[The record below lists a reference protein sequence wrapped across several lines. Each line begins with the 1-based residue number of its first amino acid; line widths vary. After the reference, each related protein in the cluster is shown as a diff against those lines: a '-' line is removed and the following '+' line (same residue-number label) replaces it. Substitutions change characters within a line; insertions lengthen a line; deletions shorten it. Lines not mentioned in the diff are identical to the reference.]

1 MSSGFALPS
10 IETVAPAVY
19 FPPPPPPLD
28 AQALPHTGMLHL
40 HDAAGQASGHLT
52 DAAGQAAGQLT
63 DVAGHAAHQAAD
75 AALQVLGSLS
85 GVLLVGRAAL
95 LGTRLLA
102 AGAVRAAEEQRC
114 LERRQRIA
122 ATAAEQWEAAAF
134 AAVRVNARR
143 HALLARVARARA
155 LGGPP
160 GPPPHPDVPPPLTPV
175 GARLADLRRELARA
189 EQALH
194 GAEQAQAAWEQ
205 RRLAARCRLDED
217 RDDDWQLAL
226 REGRERAL
234 RRFSAER
241 TADAEAGRLPHP
253 AADRPAPGPTD
264 VREVRR
270 SGARIL
276 GELDPY
282 AAPDAAG
289 LAAQAVRD
297 AVRRAAEDPRRARI
311 HLTEARKFVRD
322 ANRQARETREAQE
335 RAALHHDFLVY
346 ETPEGAEDLVP
357 APDAVTL
364 LRRTLDEGVPLGPA
378 ERELVERR
386 VTERVRA
393 LEALYVQERCAGA
406 VAELARRFGGRAG
419 LGRGAGQEVR
429 LDWTPPGWDPGH
441 WLRATLLDGRL
452 SVATMYRGGP
462 GERTPQQ
469 RALDDERCAEA
480 RTRLTELERITES
493 LGLEVEFTVEHTE
506 GALPGVPGENALML
520 DDLIDEAEQLADTY
534 QDVLPRPARQRHA
547 DGGSRRTG

>member
-1 MSSGFALPS
+1 MSSGYALPD
-10 IETVAPAVY
+10 IQMVAPAVH

-52 DAAGQAAGQLT
+52 DAAGQAAGHLT
-63 DVAGHAAHQAAD
+63 DAAGQAAHQAAD

-95 LGTRLLA
+95 LSTRLLA

-143 HALLARVARARA
+143 HALLARVARAQT

-160 GPPPHPDVPPPLTPV
+160 GPPPRPDVPPPLTPV

-194 GAEQAQAAWEQ
+194 SAEKTQAAWEQ
-205 RRLAARCRLDED
+205 RRLAAQCRLDED

-226 REGRERAL
+226 RESREHAL
-234 RRFSAER
+234 RRFSEGR
-241 TADAEAGRLPHP
+241 TAEAEAGRPPHAP
-253 AADRPAPGPTD
+253 EERPEPPSD

-270 SGARIL
+270 TGARIL
-276 GELDPY
+276 GALDPY
-282 AAPDAAG
+282 AAPEAAD

-322 ANRQARETREAQE
+322 ANRQARETREGQE
-335 RAALHHDFLVY
+335 RAALHYDFLVY
-346 ETPEGAEDLVP
+346 ETPEGAEDLTP
-357 APDAVTL
+357 APDAVAL
-364 LRRTLDEGVPLGPA
+364 LRRTLDDGVPLSPA
-378 ERELVERR
+378 ERELVQRR
-386 VTERVRA
+386 VTERERA
-393 LEALYVQERCAGA
+393 LAALYVQERCTDA
-406 VAELARRFGGRAG
+406 VAELTRRVGGRAG
-419 LGRGAGQEVR
+419 LGRGAGRELR

-441 WLRATLLDGRL
+441 WLRATVLDGRL
-452 SVATMYRGGP
+452 SVATMYRDGP
-462 GERTPQQ
+462 GERTPRQ
-469 RALDDERCAEA
+469 RALDDERCAET
-480 RTRLTELERITES
+480 RTHLTELRWITEA
-493 LGLEVEFTVEHTE
+493 LGLEVEFTVEHTR
-506 GALPGVPGENALML
+506 GALPGVLGENALTL
-520 DDLIDEAEQLADTY
+520 DDLTDEVEKLADTY
-534 QDVLPRPARQRHA
+534 SDVLPRPARQRHA
-547 DGGSRRTG
+547 DDGNRRPG